1 MTEDPNATGSEAR
14 YRAFIANSSE
24 GIWRLE
30 LQPPIDTRLPV
41 DQQVELAYRSG
52 RFAECNLAMA
62 RMHGLGSPE
71 DLVGKPL
78 DYLMSSADPEARAF
92 LASIVQGGYR
102 VAEVESAEHDAHE
115 GRLFFANSLTG
126 VVENGYLVRVWGTQ
140 RDITAQKRAELAL
153 RDSEERFREAAE
165 SLRREY
171 QERAYLA
178 AIVDSSDDAIISKDL
193 DGIVRS
199 CNAAAERLFGYTA
212 AELIGQPIRVLI
224 PPDRQQEEDTIIGR
238 IRNGDRIDHFQTVRR
253 AKDGHL
259 GRCRRPCRR
268 A

>member
-1 MTEDPNATGSEAR
+1 MPEDPNATGSDAR

-41 DQQVELAYRSG
+41 EQQVELAYRSG

-62 RMHGLGSPE
+62 RMHGLESPA
-71 DLVGKPL
+71 DLAGKPL
-78 DYLMSSADPEARAF
+78 DFLLSAADPEARAF
-92 LASIVQGGYR
+92 VASIVHGGYR
-102 VAEVESAEHDAHE
+102 ATEVESAENDVHE

-126 VVENGYLVRVWGTQ
+126 VVENGHLVCVWGTQ

-153 RDSEERFREAAE
+153 RDSEDRFREAAE

-178 AIVDSSDDAIISKDL
+178 AIIDSSDDAIL
-193 DGIVRS
+193 
-199 CNAAAERLFGYTA
+199 
-212 AELIGQPIRVLI
+212 
-224 PPDRQQEEDTIIGR
+224 
-238 IRNGDRIDHFQTVRR
+238 
-253 AKDGHL
+253 
-259 GRCRRPCRR
+259 
-268 A
+268 